1 MKNLRGKFSAK
12 ITAVILLCVM
22 VLVFTFSI
30 AGIIAADDMELYS
43 GSYEYAYQN
52 KVSRTASNT
61 LHNRYYNYFGGYYY
75 NPYELADTNI
85 LTAVYENGAADIEIY
100 NPAVTQIQWAGFFFE
115 NEQNYGRI
123 IGAFYTN
130 EQFEEMLKTQLEE
143 HDKLAVAIVPQEL
156 TPSGRLY
163 ESLRI
168 MKPLFDFRYVIIAAA
183 IISFIFGVLLF
194 IFLMYSAGYKG
205 ELLRESFIDRLPY
218 DIFTFVMA
226 CVFSVAVALL
236 LESISSDLTF
246 MVGAP
251 LAVLCILA
259 GGLALLLWFMSTA
272 VRVRCKTLLKNTLI
286 YRVLHWLFGD
296 VGKKLRDSLG
306 AITRNMP
313 FLWKYAIII
322 GIILLAEFL
331 YICRTTHYYARGSVL
346 FLWFIERFV
355 LTAGVVYVLL
365 ALERLRRGIHAI
377 AAGNESNVI
386 KTDYLKGDFLRTANE
401 LNNIHDGLSRAVDE
415 RMKSERFKTELITN
429 VSHDIKTPLTSVIN
443 YTDLLAREEPEN
455 EKMRE
460 YIEVISRQ
468 SAKLKKLIDDLIEA
482 SKASSGVLKTEL
494 VKTDLSV
501 LIEQTEGEYAE
512 KLQNAG
518 LEFIVEKPQEP
529 LFIMADSRHIWR
541 VFDNLM
547 NNILKYAQP
556 GTRVYLSALHE
567 GSSAMIVFRN
577 ISREPL
583 NISSDKL
590 MERFVRGDA
599 SRHTSGSG
607 LGLSIANSLTEL
619 QGGTLSLT
627 VDGDLFKV
635 TLKFET
641 V

>member
-1 MKNLRGKFSAK
+1 MKKLRGKFSAK
-12 ITAVILLCVM
+12 ITALILLCVIA
-22 VLVFTFSI
+22 LVFVASVV
-30 AGIIAADDMELYS
+30 GIFVLDDMGLYY
-43 GSYEYAYQN
+43 GGYEQAYSN
-52 KVSRTASNT
+52 IISTAAENR
-61 LHNRYYNYFGGYYY
+61 LHNAYYSYFYGYYY
-75 NPYELADTNI
+75 SNDRADPNI
-85 LTAVYENGAADIEIY
+85 HIMYYENGEPRMAENYSGDIL
-100 NPAVTQIQWAGFFFE
+100 WAGICYE
-115 NEQNYGRI
+115 NEQNYIRVV
-123 IGAFYTN
+123 GAFYTN
-130 EQFEEMLKTQLEE
+130 EQFEELLNAQLKE
-143 HDKLAVAIVPQEL
+143 HDKLALAFVPQVLVE
-156 TPSGRLY
+156 GGNIY
-163 ESLRI
+163 ESISL
-168 MKPLFDFRYVIIAAA
+168 LQALCGFRYVIIAAA

-205 ELLRESFIDRLPY
+205 DILKEGFADKVPY
-218 DIFTFVMA
+218 D
-226 CVFSVAVALL
+226 VFSLVC
-236 LESISSDLTF
+236 LTVF
-246 MVGAP
+246 FCA
-251 LAVLCILA
+251 LAVFLNFIRSSPVIALPIGIICVLI
-259 GGLALLLWFMSTA
+259 GGLSLLLWFMSTA
-272 VRVRCKTLLKNTLI
+272 VRIRCKTLLKNTLT
-286 YRVLHWLFGD
+286 YRLLRWLFGD
-296 VGKKLRDSLG
+296 VGKKLRDVLG
-306 AITRNMP
+306 AITQNMP

-355 LTAGVVYVLL
+355 LTAGAVYVLL

-377 AAGNESNVI
+377 AEGNESHVI

-401 LNNIHDGLSRAVDE
+401 LNNIRDGLSRAVDE

-482 SKASSGVLKTEL
+482 SKASSGVLKSELTE
-494 VKTDLSV
+494 TDLGV

-512 KLQNAG
+512 RLQKSG
-518 LEFIVEKPQEP
+518 LEFIVEKPAEP
-529 LFIMADSRHIWR
+529 LRIMADSRHIWR

-547 NNILKYAQP
+547 NNIAKYSQP
-556 GTRVYLSALHE
+556 GTRVYLSAAQE
-567 GSSAMIVFRN
+567 GGNAVIVFRN
-577 ISREPL
+577 ISNERL
-583 NISSDKL
+583 NISPDQL
-590 MERFVRGDA
+590 MERFVRGDI

-619 QGGTLSLT
+619 QGGKLLLS

-635 TLKFET
+635 TLKFKS